1 MKNKDLLHRCP
12 IYTAI
17 YQTMS
22 DYQLAYLGGTAFK
35 RQARKKRPSE
45 DEKIHID
52 LVTHTVAQPIC
63 RYIVDTL
70 NNYVFEPGIK
80 RELRFATPDGT
91 PVDEDFLEWA
101 ELFQMDANMSNNSLT
116 GVMEQIGQLSSI
128 FGHCWVFV
136 DMPKASE
143 GDAGRPYVCTVSP
156 MDVWDWKFDY
166 YNGRQILKYVKVK
179 EFEESDCW
187 YFKCYH
193 LGDSENPSYWESYE
207 VDKGDNVE
215 GEATLLDKGTF
226 PPGMAIPGF
235 IAYGR
240 RDPRRTDV
248 GMSDID
254 NASDAQRE
262 HYKLETEAYQSIQFA
277 KTIIRAD
284 AGIKVPAHAGAIVRA
299 QQGQIES
306 IKVDTQDV
314 EVIIKKQ
321 QDILDQLEKL
331 LGFGGLRKN
340 MATAQSGV
348 SMIEERRNIHKLARA
363 KARLMEICEE
373 QIWTFAA
380 RFVDMRWAGE
390 VNYDTDY
397 EASDTDYRLALLN
410 QAKTLAGDNPI
421 IQGLIVKEL
430 VTLLC
435 PPEEVNDYVIATL
448 PTLPTEYQSIV
459 AEENDETYTRD
470 LGSQVPDKGEIEPA
484 ETDESLA
491 TYSGLGTGITYTGQ
505 SSYNPIADQLV
516 GQASG
521 R

>member
-1 MKNKDLLHRCP
+1 MRNKDLLHRSA

-17 YQTMS
+17 YQTMA

-52 LVTHTVAQPIC
+52 VITHTVAQPIC

-80 RELRFATPDGT
+80 RDLRFATPQGV
-91 PVDEDFLEWA
+91 PVDEELTDWA
-101 ELFQMDANMSNNSLT
+101 ELLQLDANMTNNSLT
-116 GVMEQIGQLSSI
+116 GVMEQVGQVSSI
-128 FGHCWVFV
+128 FGYAWVFV
-136 DMPKASE
+136 DMPQQEE
-143 GDAGRPYVCTVSP
+143 GNLGRPYVCVVSP
-156 MDVWDWKFDY
+156 MDVLDWNFEFY
-166 YNGRQILKYVKVK
+166 GGRQLLKYVKVR
-179 EFEESDCW
+179 EFEEHDCV
-187 YFKCYH
+187 YFKIYR
-193 LGDSENPSYWESYE
+193 LGDSTTPSSWESWK
-207 VDKGDNVE
+207 VIKDNNSE
-215 GEATLLDKGTF
+215 GPAELLDKGTF

-248 GMSDID
+248 GISDID
-254 NASDAQRE
+254 AASDAQRE
-262 HYKLETEAYQSIQFA
+262 HYKLECEAYQSIQFA

-284 AGIKVPAHAGAIVRA
+284 PGIKVPAHAGAIVRA
-299 QQGQIES
+299 TQGQIES
-306 IKVDTQDV
+306 IKIDTQDV
-314 EVIIKKQ
+314 QMIIDKQ
-321 QDILDQLEKL
+321 QDILEQLEKL

-340 MATAQSGV
+340 VVTAVSGV
-348 SMIEERRNIHKLARA
+348 SMIEERRNVHKLARA

-380 RFVDMRWAGE
+380 RFMDMRWAGE
-390 VNYDTDY
+390 VHYDTDY

-410 QAKTLAGDNPI
+410 HAKTLAGDNPI

-430 VTLLC
+430 VALLC
-435 PPEEVNDYVIATL
+435 PPEEVNEYVTATM
-448 PTLPTEYQSIV
+448 PTLPQEYQDIV
-459 AEENDETYTRD
+459 SEEHMGSYTRD
-470 LGSQVPDKGEIEPA
+470 LGIQVPIKGTQ
-484 ETDESLA
+484 ETDEMEETEL
-491 TYSGLGTGITYTGQ
+491 YSGLGTGITYTGQ
-505 SSYNPIADQLV
+505 SSYNPVADQLV